1 MRGMKWENLTSIILG
16 AFNCYGM
23 PFAVII
29 HCGGND
35 IGGQNTPCG
44 YLMYQMKV
52 TFASIIIELL
62 PSCPIIWSSILPRL
76 RWRNSSN
83 NVKMENTRKRIN
95 RYVRSYLLKRD
106 CYVIN
111 YPDFED
117 KLPGLFKDDVH
128 LSFIGYD
135 IFINNL
141 QGALETFL
149 TYPNVNTYPDC

>member
-52 TFASIIIELL
+52 TF
-62 PSCPIIWSSILPRL
+62 
-76 RWRNSSN
+76 
-83 NVKMENTRKRIN
+83 VFM
-95 RYVRSYLLKRD
+95 SYYL
-106 CYVIN
+106 VI
-111 YPDFED
+111 YFTQI
-117 KLPGLFKDDVH
+117 KV
-128 LSFIGYD
+128 
-135 IFINNL
+135 
-141 QGALETFL
+141 A
-149 TYPNVNTYPDC
+149 